1 MVLHIKINVLKI
13 KKLEQE
19 NKDFKNISDMLNVV
33 IVKTYLDKWEAL

>member
-19 NKDFKNISDMLNVV
+19 NKDFKNISDMLRLKHNY
-33 IVKTYLDKWEAL
+33 II